1 MPAVSVPAGEGTG
14 RLHLV
19 GRLFRRPDFVLS
31 ASVGALA
38 LALLYYGLLLR
49 ETTLH
54 TMASKLSG
62 QPIYVVALAG
72 LAPAALMLFGANLG
86 LAGLLVRARARVH
99 GQSGSLLG
107 ILIGAFSVGCPSCGA
122 FLLSLVGVTAGL
134 SALPFAGLELWLLSG
149 LIMAYTFWRS
159 LGTLQARTCHPS
171 TSNGACLSLPTV
183 SRAQVAILTVVGVVL
198 AGLLLWT
205 VAAHEFLSLF
215 PAA

>member
-1 MPAVSVPAGEGTG
+1 MPAVSVSAGEGTG

-19 GRLFRRPDFVLS
+19 GHLCRRPDFVLS

-38 LALLYYGLLLR
+38 LALLYYWLLLR
-49 ETTLH
+49 ETILH
-54 TMASKLSG
+54 TMGGKLSG
-62 QPIYVVALAG
+62 QPIYVVALAV

-159 LGTLQARTCHPS
+159 LSALHTRTC
-171 TSNGACLSLPTV
+171 TAAGDGACLALPAV
-183 SRAQVAILTVVGVVL
+183 SRAQAAILALAVVVL

-205 VAAHEFLSLF
+205 MATHESLSLF
-215 PAA
+215 LAT

>member
-1 MPAVSVPAGEGTG
+1 MPAVSVPTGEGTG

-19 GRLFRRPDFVLS
+19 GRLCRRPDFVLS

-54 TMASKLSG
+54 IMASKLSG
-62 QPIYVVALAG
+62 QPIYLAALAV
-72 LAPAALMLFGANLG
+72 LAPAALVLFGANLG

-99 GQSGSLLG
+99 EQGGSLLG

-134 SALPFAGLELWLLSG
+134 SVLPFAGLELWFLSG

-159 LGTLQARTCHPS
+159 LGTLQTRTCTP
-171 TSNGACLSLPTV
+171 TSAGACLSLPTV

-198 AGLLLWT
+198 AGILLWT
-205 VAAHEFLSLF
+205 VASHESLSLV
-215 PAA
+215 PAT

>member
-1 MPAVSVPAGEGTG
+1 MPAVSVLAGEGTG

-19 GRLFRRPDFVLS
+19 GRLCRRPDFVLS

-62 QPIYVVALAG
+62 QPIYVVALAV
-72 LAPAALMLFGANLG
+72 LAPAALVLFGANVG
-86 LAGLLVRARARVH
+86 LAGLLLRARTRVH
-99 GQSGSLLG
+99 EQGGSLLG

-134 SALPFAGLELWLLSG
+134 SVLPFAGLELWFLSG

-159 LGTLQARTCHPS
+159 LGTLHAQTCTS
-171 TSNGACLSLPTV
+171 TSAGACLSLPTV
-183 SRAQVAILTVVGVVL
+183 SRAQVAILTVAGVVL

-205 VAAHEFLSLF
+205 MAAHESLSLF
-215 PAA
+215 PTA